1 MNHISAEASPGL
13 AEGAPPMQTRI
24 LLVDDHQIV
33 RKGLRVILEQEPN
46 FQVVGEAADGVEAVD
61 LATRLEPDVVLM
73 DISLPSL
80 NGIDATRRILD
91 VCPTTRVVALTAH
104 AMHDMISG
112 TFRAGAV
119 GYLVKDSAVEELV
132 QAVRTVVAGGVYVSP
147 RVAGTVVGQFVG
159 GTARPASRSA
169 ARRPA
174 GRSTG
179 SPTASGRCS
188 ADERGVRDEGGRPG
202 AGREHQDGRDAP
214 PGDHGEARPAQRG
227 RADEVRDPRG
237 ADDACEGG
245 GGEGG

>member
-1 MNHISAEASPGL
+1 
-13 AEGAPPMQTRI
+13 MQTRI

-33 RKGLRVILEQEPN
+33 RKGLRVILEQEPS

-80 NGIDATRRILD
+80 NGIDATRKILEA
-91 VCPTTRVVALTAH
+91 CPTARVIALTAH

-132 QAVRTVVAGGVYVSP
+132 QAVRTVVGGGVYVSP

-159 GTARPASRSA
+159 NGENGQPNGGP
-169 ARRPA
+169 PA
-174 GRSTG
+174 GGAFNRLTNREREVLQLMSEGYATKEVARALG
-179 SPTASGRCS
+179 VSIKTAETHRRAIMEKLDLHSVAELTKYAIR
-188 ADERGVRDEGGRPG
+188 EGLTT
-202 AGREHQDGRDAP
+202 
-214 PGDHGEARPAQRG
+214 
-227 RADEVRDPRG
+227 V
-237 ADDACEGG
+237 
-245 GGEGG
+245 